1 MENTAGIVRF
11 NKPVDF
17 DTVIVYADSTKN
29 NFETVRNLRPS
40 NMEAVKKSI
49 WQILV
54 NCRFKNCIANQGY
67 IKALGLKTSEE
78 MQH

>member
-1 MENTAGIVRF
+1 
-11 NKPVDF
+11 
-17 DTVIVYADSTKN
+17 
-29 NFETVRNLRPS
+29 
-40 NMEAVKKSI
+40 MEAVKKSI